1 MMFPD
6 LERSRAGVRH
16 APLYFGLVSF
26 MIFGLCLNA
35 IAEANGVAFR
45 LTSWPMLALL
55 VAALAAGYEIKYR
68 STLSV
73 RFLAALMIYIVAV
86 FGLLMGTAL
95 LSVWSLIEKPASSKP
110 YLLFVFLYHATILSS
125 LTLPFALKLR
135 ELKRH
140 PDRRFKNN
148 EYLADIRSFTI
159 DPNCGR
165 TIPPSTLAPATIAL
179 TVNLPIA
186 LNTYIGE
193 NSNALLIATSLYAL
207 LFSYVAAVFIG
218 PKLAY
223 LYELYRYERQTGR
236 RFVNQEYEK
245 VQALRRTFLLCR
257 LLAKLAAFRR
267 ARS

>member
-6 LERSRAGVRH
+6 LERARPLLCH
-16 APLYFGLVSF
+16 APLCLGPCSF
-26 MIFGLCLNA
+26 MIFGLCLSVVA
-35 IAEANGVAFR
+35 KANGVAFQ

-55 VAALAAGYEIKYR
+55 VAGLVAGYHIKYR

-73 RFLAALMIYIVAV
+73 RSQTAIMVYNVV
-86 FGLLMGTAL
+86 VVGLLPGTTL
-95 LSVWSLIEKPASSKP
+95 LSAWSLLEKPPSSKP
-110 YLLFVFLYHATILSS
+110 YLLFVFLYHATALSS
-125 LTLPFALKLR
+125 LALPFALKLR

-165 TIPPSTLAPATIAL
+165 TVPTSTLAPATIAL

-193 NSNALLIATSLYAL
+193 NSSALLIATSLYAL

-267 ARS
+267 AR

>member
-6 LERSRAGVRH
+6 LERARPLLRH
-16 APLYFGLVSF
+16 APIYLGPVNF
-26 MIFGLCLNA
+26 MLFGLCLSV
-35 IAEANGVAFR
+35 IAKANGIAFK
-45 LTSWPMLALL
+45 LISWPMLALL
-55 VAALAAGYEIKYR
+55 VAGLAAGYHIKYR

-73 RFLAALMIYIVAV
+73 RSLTAIMIYIVGA
-86 FGLLMGTAL
+86 FGLLMGTAF
-95 LSVWSLIEKPASSKP
+95 LSAWSLVEKPASSKP
-110 YLLFVFLYHATILSS
+110 YLLFVFLYHATALTS
-125 LTLPFALKLR
+125 LALPFALKLR

-140 PDRRFKNN
+140 PDRRFNN
-148 EYLADIRSFTI
+148 SEYFADTRLFTI
-159 DPNCGR
+159 DPNYGM
-165 TIPPSTLAPATIAL
+165 TVPTSTLAPATIAL

-186 LNTYIGE
+186 LNTYIGN
-193 NSNALLIATSLYAL
+193 NSSALLIATSLYAL

-257 LLAKLAAFRR
+257 LLAKLASFRR
-267 ARS
+267 AH

>member
-6 LERSRAGVRH
+6 LERARPLLRH
-16 APLYFGLVSF
+16 APIYLGLVNF
-26 MIFGLCLNA
+26 ILVGLCLSV
-35 IAEANGVAFR
+35 IAKANGIAFK
-45 LTSWPMLALL
+45 LISGPMLAIL
-55 VAALAAGYEIKYR
+55 VAGLAAGYHIKYR

-73 RFLAALMIYIVAV
+73 RSLAAIMIYIVGG

-95 LSVWSLIEKPASSKP
+95 LSAWSLIEKPASSKP
-110 YLLFVFLYHATILSS
+110 YLLFVFLYHATILTA
-125 LTLPFALKLR
+125 LALPFAFKLR

-140 PDRRFKNN
+140 PDRRFRNN
-148 EYLADIRSFTI
+148 EYLADTRTFTI
-159 DPNCGR
+159 DPNCGKTVPTNR
-165 TIPPSTLAPATIAL
+165 LAPATIAL

-186 LNTYIGE
+186 LNTYFGK
-193 NSNALLIATSLYAL
+193 NSSALLIAASLYAL

-236 RFVNQEYEK
+236 RFVNQEYGK

-257 LLAKLAAFRR
+257 LLAKLASFRR
-267 ARS
+267 AR